1 MKKISD
7 IKDIQQLRTMG
18 LSMRKASTLLG
29 FNRRT
34 VAKYWTCDPDVMSQQ
49 KPRPP
54 RVKLLK
60 PVEETVKSLYIEYR
74 NCPKV
79 RRELERRKLTT
90 PSLRTIQK
98 FVQHIKPEL
107 ELQEK
112 KPVKR
117 VNRDSAC

>member
-7 IKDIQQLRTMG
+7 IKDIQQLRAMG
-18 LSMRKASTLLG
+18 LSMRKAATLLG
-29 FNRRT
+29 FNRHT
-34 VAKYWTCDPDVMSQQ
+34 VAKYWTCDPYMPRQ

-54 RVKLLK
+54 RVKLLT
-60 PVEETVKSLYIEYR
+60 PIDETVKSLYIEYR

-79 RRELERRKLTT
+79 RQELERRGLTA

-98 FVQHIKPEL
+98 FVQPLKREL

-112 KPVKR
+112 RPVKR
-117 VNRDSAC
+117 ANRDSAY